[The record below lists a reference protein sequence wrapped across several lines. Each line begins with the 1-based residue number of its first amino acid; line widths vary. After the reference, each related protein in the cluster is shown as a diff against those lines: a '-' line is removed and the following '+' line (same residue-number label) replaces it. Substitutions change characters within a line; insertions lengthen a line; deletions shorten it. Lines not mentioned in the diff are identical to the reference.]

1 MKKISFSQVRE
12 NFSKI
17 ISDDNKRSI
26 LQYYVIFSVF
36 VVIGLF
42 MTIMNLVTHQG
53 WLTLATGVF
62 SVACL
67 INILLM
73 LFRKKWAYAL
83 AVSLF
88 IAEIIAIF
96 IYFIISGAPS
106 GFSVLWIALLPAFGL
121 LILRIKGGSIFSGFI
136 FLLLAFFFW
145 TPTGRGLLQFEY
157 DPTFMMR
164 FPILYIAFYFVAL
177 FFEMIRSATHKEMK
191 QAREK
196 YEFLSY
202 HDSLTGLYNRTGYLD
217 HMMPNIKPGVG
228 VVMID
233 MDHFKEI
240 NDTYGHGNG
249 DKVLVEAVKIMQQV
263 LKTNGDI
270 CRWGGE
276 EFLILI
282 HHKSEAI
289 ELCEEMLASVRSPV
303 FKLRDN
309 TKCRL
314 TMSIGLVLL
323 KEDAKEFTPHK
334 LVTQA
339 DNNLYQ
345 AKEQGRDRLIVS
357 EYEN

>member
-1 MKKISFSQVRE
+1 MKKLTFSQIKE

-26 LQYYVIFSVF
+26 LQYYVVF
-36 VVIGLF
+36 TVFAIIGLF

-53 WLTLATGVF
+53 FLTLVTGIF
-62 SVACL
+62 AGACL
-67 INILLM
+67 LNIGLM

-88 IAEIIAIF
+88 VAEIIAIF
-96 IYFIISGAPS
+96 VYFIISGAPS
-106 GFSVLWIALLPAFGL
+106 GFSVLWIVILPAFGL
-121 LILRIKGGSIFSGFI
+121 LFFRIKGGSIFSAFI
-136 FLLLAFFFW
+136 FLLLASFFW
-145 TPTGRGLLQFEY
+145 TPTGRSLLQFPY
-157 DPTFMMR
+157 DETFMMR
-164 FPILYIAFYFVAL
+164 FPIVYIAVFAVAL
-177 FFEMIRSATHKEMK
+177 FFESIRSATHKEMK

-202 HDSLTGLYNRTGYLD
+202 HDSLTGLYNRTGYHD
-217 HMMPNIKPGVG
+217 HMMPNIKPGIG

-233 MDHFKEI
+233 MDHFKDI

-249 DKVLVEAVKIMQQV
+249 DQVLIEAVKIMQQV
-263 LKTNGDI
+263 LKNNGEI

-282 HHKSEAI
+282 NNDSEAQ
-289 ELCEEMLASVRSPV
+289 ELCEEMLAAVRSHV

-357 EYEN
+357 EYKN